1 VKGCGIELESSR
13 VRDNRNQFVDQ
24 WKSTFQKRFMTSQ
37 EPELDNMLN
46 VASDIDVEREHT
58 RVMMGEADWDLI
70 VLKRVRKT
78 FSTGVVAVDEL
89 TIGIPPGEC
98 FGLIGSNGAGK
109 STTMGLLTSEYPPTE
124 GQATIAGFD
133 VVRGS
138 SKLRRRVGYCPQFD
152 ALFANLTS
160 REHVELYAAIKG
172 VPQDAIYGVCE
183 MKLTEVNIPKEYWDK
198 NCCTYSEGLKRR
210 LSLAC
215 ATIGQPQV
223 ILLDECS
230 TGVDPVSRR
239 EIWQLVSRMVGRPG
253 SVPEADR
260 TSVILT
266 THSMEEAETLCS
278 RIGIMVDGKLRCLG
292 SAQHLKSKFGGG
304 YFLELKAREVNNADG
319 DYLAILNHL
328 NSTDTCLVE
337 SGAKIDPEDTFY
349 DLEQCKFLLNEL
361 SADLP
366 DMITWSN
373 KYGSVVWKDA
383 VSASGVSISTIAAF
397 ATTELRVYRIER
409 FIEST
414 FENAVLRDRQD
425 TLCSFEIT
433 NKNVKV
439 ASIFEK
445 LERNKKKLM
454 IQHYSVSQTS
464 LEQVF
469 NMHAAAAAAE
479 TVRRPLSEFVVTLMT
494 TDEKKEVEEP
504 IPSVISD
511 HRLPKK
517 TDIV

>member
-1 VKGCGIELESSR
+1 
-13 VRDNRNQFVDQ
+13 
-24 WKSTFQKRFMTSQ
+24 M
-37 EPELDNMLN
+37 
-46 VASDIDVEREHT
+46 
-58 RVMMGEADWDLI
+58 
-70 VLKRVRKT
+70 
-78 FSTGVVAVDEL
+78 
-89 TIGIPPGEC
+89 
-98 FGLIGSNGAGK
+98 
-109 STTMGLLTSEYPPTE
+109 
-124 GQATIAGFD
+124 
-133 VVRGS
+133 
-138 SKLRRRVGYCPQFD
+138 
-152 ALFANLTS
+152 
-160 REHVELYAAIKG
+160 
-172 VPQDAIYGVCE
+172 
-183 MKLTEVNIPKEYWDK
+183 
-198 NCCTYSEGLKRR
+198 
-210 LSLAC
+210 
-215 ATIGQPQV
+215 
-223 ILLDECS
+223 
-230 TGVDPVSRR
+230 
-239 EIWQLVSRMVGRPG
+239 
-253 SVPEADR
+253 
-260 TSVILT
+260 
-266 THSMEEAETLCS
+266 
-278 RIGIMVDGKLRCLG
+278 
-292 SAQHLKSKFGGG
+292 
-304 YFLELKAREVNNADG
+304 
-319 DYLAILNHL
+319 
-328 NSTDTCLVE
+328 
-337 SGAKIDPEDTFY
+337 
-349 DLEQCKFLLNEL
+349 EQCKFLLNEL

-366 DMITWSN
+366 DMITCSN

-397 ATTELRVYRIER
+397 ATIELRVYRIER

-414 FENAVLRDRQD
+414 FENAALRDRQD